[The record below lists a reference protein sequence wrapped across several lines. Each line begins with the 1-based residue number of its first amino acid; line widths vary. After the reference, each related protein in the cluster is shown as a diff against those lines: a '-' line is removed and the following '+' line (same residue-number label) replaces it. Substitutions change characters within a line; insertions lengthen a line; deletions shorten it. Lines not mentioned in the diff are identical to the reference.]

1 VIYDPFGN
9 IIAEGGNREGLIIG
23 DVDSAKVAEVRSA
36 MPFLKDRRFYRFS
49 DIKFH
54 KARGRKPSKSY
65 IVVRRRGFRPIT
77 Q

>member
-36 MPFLKDRRFYRFS
+36 MPFLKDRRF
-49 DIKFH
+49 
-54 KARGRKPSKSY
+54 
-65 IVVRRRGFRPIT
+65 
-77 Q
+77 

>member
-1 VIYDPFGN
+1 MPLSHCQ
-9 IIAEGGNREGLIIG
+9 GGYSFTSYELLCH
-23 DVDSAKVAEVRSA
+23 KVFVLRVVVA
-36 MPFLKDRRFYRFS
+36 YRFS